1 MPELYEGENLC
12 RAQLLLHGTLSE
24 AFQESLK
31 LLIFQVSNN
40 LMSESFG
47 KWDDLIN
54 LVDRSGMID
63 LPCPFRISPE
73 ADPTI
78 SAFMERLFQE
88 ALVLTVRG
96 SNSSRKIVS
105 WLLAAGQNP
114 ETRCI
119 TEFCSLGLQPSPLQV
134 AVSEGDVELTKLLVN
149 SGADINRW
157 TENTPAPIVLAAE
170 LEERQ
175 QAWEKINILLAAGA
189 CATPA
194 LTIAIKRG
202 DMELLRLLVQYG
214 ADLQR
219 RTWCFWGM
227 VSEETAITLAASCKR
242 DSHCQVTSHYMVQY
256 FLESIKSISQRLRFY
271 ELSPIRPDDFIASAK
286 SGNDDVIR
294 LLHREGGHV
303 NLCNRFGISPLHAA
317 AYEGHLRTCEL
328 LIQLGAEVQGP
339 QPAYPSPLHLSAY
352 RNNLDIVRALV
363 ARGALLDA
371 TANISDHRTRRIT
384 IIRFYCSFRPK
395 QPKQLFCSPLTV
407 ALLECSTD
415 CAEYLID
422 AGAEVKIGVLLAGVQ
437 NKDSRIVDSAL
448 RVGSNPNE
456 VDKEGRS
463 SLQIALDVGHVG
475 IAMRLLDEGAL
486 IRGTELP
493 LAIKLGEWRL
503 VEQLL
508 ILGADPR
515 QKTPCGETMLEIAIF
530 SGNQQTI
537 QGILCTGAAAY
548 DSGALCAAVLS
559 ASLDGGSSL
568 VTGLLNIRP
577 WGAEAD
583 QFEGTCI
590 TMAVLMKDLTLLA
603 LLLEH
608 LPQSNSSF
616 LPIPNYQIRFGY
628 ANICNWDAWVNLCSP
643 RSAYEQYYG
652 HRPFW
657 RTKDCPMGSPLV
669 AALHNGDEQITS
681 LLLGHGFGFD
691 RLSLQYAVAINSAS
705 KVRVIT
711 TNAALF
717 PNPTLD
723 ALPPPLQCAIFNG
736 NAEIVGLLLDSGEDV
751 NAYHWRMTAL
761 HIAVRKRDLQLVHIL
776 LSAGANVNAEP
787 HTTALQEAV
796 GLGDMELVNVL
807 LKAGANVNAR
817 TNTGGSV
824 TALLCAIERGHREL
838 ADNLLKA
845 GANVNAAPS
854 SHLGR
859 TALQYAVESGHLE
872 LISIL
877 LNAGADIHAEPS
889 SSGGATALQLAAIK
903 GKLGI
908 AKHLFELGAD
918 VNAHGADEFGRTA
931 LEGAA
936 EHGRIDMIRLLISF
950 GVETTGSGQF
960 QYLRAVK
967 LAEFECYAVAAT
979 LLRSHRDWTETD
991 FEIYKGIK
999 VDEDLDFD
1007 SNSSDEGSEVEE
1019 DF

>member
-31 LLIFQVSNN
+31 LLIFRLSNN
-40 LMSESFG
+40 LMGQSFR

-78 SAFMERLFQE
+78 SAFMERLFRE
-88 ALVLTVRG
+88 ALVLAVKG
-96 SNSSRKIVS
+96 SNSSRKMVS
-105 WLLAAGQNP
+105 WLLAAGQSP
-114 ETRCI
+114 ETRCL
-119 TEFCSLGLQPSPLQV
+119 TEFYSLGLRPSPLQL

-157 TENTPAPIVLAAE
+157 AEDTPAPIVLAAE
-170 LEERQ
+170 LKERQ
-175 QAWEKINILLAAGA
+175 QAWEKVNILLAAGA

-194 LTIAIKRG
+194 LTIAIERG

-219 RTWCFWGM
+219 RTGCLWGM
-227 VSEETAITLAASCKR
+227 VSEETAITLAAGCKR

-256 FLESIKSISQRLRFY
+256 LLESIKSISQRLRFY
-271 ELSPIRPDDFIASAK
+271 ELSPIRPDDFIASAE

-294 LLHREGGHV
+294 LLHKEGGHV

-317 AYEGHLRTCEL
+317 AYEGHLKTCEL

-352 RNNLDIVRALV
+352 KNNLDVAKALV

-371 TANISDHRTRRIT
+371 TANISDQRTRRIT
-384 IIRFYCSFRPK
+384 VRRFYCSSGYK

-407 ALLECSTD
+407 ALLEGSTD
-415 CAEYLID
+415 CAAYLID
-422 AGAEVKIGVLLAGVQ
+422 AGAEVKLGVLVAGVE

-448 RVGSNPNE
+448 RAGSNPNE

-475 IAMRLLDEGAL
+475 IAMRLLGEGAL
-486 IRGTELP
+486 IHGTELP

-508 ILGADPR
+508 NLGADPR

-590 TMAVLMKDLTLLA
+590 TMAVLIKDLTLLA

-628 ANICNWDAWVNLCSP
+628 ANICNWDTWVNLCSP

-723 ALPPPLQCAIFNG
+723 ELPPPLQCAVFNG

-807 LKAGANVNAR
+807 LKAGANVNA
-817 TNTGGSV
+817 
-824 TALLCAIERGHREL
+824 
-838 ADNLLKA
+838 
-845 GANVNAAPS
+845 APS
-854 SHLGR
+854 SDLGQ
-859 TALQYAVESGHLE
+859 TALQYAVKSGHLE

-903 GKLGI
+903 GELGI
-908 AKHLFELGAD
+908 AKHLLELGAD
-918 VNAHGADEFGRTA
+918 INAHGADKSGRTA

-936 EHGRIDMIRLLISF
+936 EHGRIDMIQLLISF

-999 VDEDLDFD
+999 VDEYEYLDSD

>member
-1 MPELYEGENLC
+1 MTDLSLCQLNREDSSSVSRLASAIGTKMPELYEGENLC

-24 AFQESLK
+24 SFQESLK
-31 LLIFQVSNN
+31 LLIFQISNN

-78 SAFMERLFQE
+78 SAFMERLFHE
-88 ALVLTVRG
+88 ALVLAVQG
-96 SNSSRKIVS
+96 SNSSRKMVS
-105 WLLAAGQNP
+105 WLLAAGQSP
-114 ETRCI
+114 ETRCS
-119 TEFCSLGLQPSPLQV
+119 TRFDFLGFQPSLLQV

-149 SGADINRW
+149 SGADINRR
-157 TENTPAPIVLAAE
+157 TEYTSAPILLAAA

-175 QAWEKINILLAAGA
+175 QAWEKVNILLAAGA

-219 RTWCFWGM
+219 RTECFWDM
-227 VSEETAITLAASCKR
+227 VSEETAITLAAGCKR

-271 ELSPIRPDDFIASAK
+271 GQSPIRPDDFIASAK

-303 NLCNRFGISPLHAA
+303 NFCNRFGISPLHAA

-339 QPAYPSPLHLSAY
+339 RPAYPSPLHLSAY
-352 RNNLDIVRALV
+352 KNNLDIAKALV

-371 TANISDHRTRRIT
+371 TVNISDHRTRRIT
-384 IIRFYCSFRPK
+384 VRRFYGPFVYK
-395 QPKQLFCSPLTV
+395 QPKQLFYSPLTV
-407 ALLECSTD
+407 ALLQGSTD

-422 AGAEVKIGVLLAGVQ
+422 AGAEVKIGVLVAGVQ
-437 NKDSRIVDSAL
+437 NKDIRIVDSAL
-448 RVGSNPNE
+448 RAGSNPNE

-475 IAMRLLDEGAL
+475 IAMRLLGEGAL

-508 ILGADPR
+508 NLGADPR
-515 QKTPCGETMLEIAIF
+515 QNTPCGETMLEIAIF
-530 SGNQQTI
+530 SGSQQTI

-559 ASLDGGSSL
+559 ASVNGDSSL

-577 WGAEAD
+577 WSAEAD
-583 QFEGTCI
+583 PFEGTCI

-616 LPIPNYQIRFGY
+616 LPILNHWIYTGY
-628 ANICNWDAWVNLCSP
+628 ANICNRDTWGNLCSS
-643 RSAYEQYYG
+643 RSASEEYYA

-681 LLLGHGFGFD
+681 LLLGHGFRFD
-691 RLSLQYAVAINSAS
+691 RLSLQYAVTMDSAS

-711 TNAALF
+711 ANAALF

-723 ALPPPLQCAIFNG
+723 ELRPPLQCAVLND
-736 NAEIVGLLLDSGEDV
+736 NAEIVRLLLDSGEDV
-751 NAYHWRMTAL
+751 NAYYRGTTAL
-761 HIAVRKRDLQLVHIL
+761 HIAVRTQNLQLVHIL
-776 LSAGANVNAEP
+776 LSTGADVNAGP
-787 HTTALQEAV
+787 HTIALQEAV

-807 LKAGANVNAR
+807 LKAGANVNA
-817 TNTGGSV
+817 
-824 TALLCAIERGHREL
+824 
-838 ADNLLKA
+838 
-845 GANVNAAPS
+845 APS
-854 SHLGR
+854 SPFGR

-872 LISIL
+872 LIRIL

-889 SSGGATALQLAAIK
+889 SLGGGTALQLAAIK
-903 GKLGI
+903 GELGI
-908 AKHLFELGAD
+908 AKHLLELGAD
-918 VNAHGADEFGRTA
+918 VNAHGADKFGRTA

-936 EHGRIDMIRLLISF
+936 EHGRIDMIQLLISF

-967 LAEFECYAVAAT
+967 LAEFECYVVAAT
-979 LLRSHRDWTETD
+979 LVRSHRDWTETD

-999 VDEDLDFD
+999 VDEDADFD
-1007 SNSSDEGSEVEE
+1007 IKSSDEGSEVEE